1 MPRLHSERHEDTATD
16 GNAPREDAQKA
27 VVAFFSQTGNTTEIA
42 AHIAGRLRTDSFE
55 LKAAEPYTNEDLDYN
70 DGTTRATADQDAP
83 DT

>member
-1 MPRLHSERHEDTATD
+1 M
-16 GNAPREDAQKA
+16 
-27 VVAFFSQTGNTTEIA
+27 AFFSQTGNTTEIA